1 MVSFICNLF
10 TEAQVSP
17 QTPQRDTTH
26 WQHHSTAWGQVNYIT
41 IFWHLT
47 WLCRDLYMSFTTQLW
62 SDFLVLFFDDHF
74 WGINA
79 KKMCVDVQ
87 YTFCVCEN
95 IGRCVAIRIFYS
107 LKLVSASVPK
117 VWYRYQLI
125 NKHLPEN
132 VNTDTETTSL
142 FNKTT
147 IVETSMR
154 GSTFC
159 VSNAY
164 I

>member
-1 MVSFICNLF
+1 
-10 TEAQVSP
+10 
-17 QTPQRDTTH
+17 
-26 WQHHSTAWGQVNYIT
+26 
-41 IFWHLT
+41 
-47 WLCRDLYMSFTTQLW
+47 
-62 SDFLVLFFDDHF
+62 
-74 WGINA
+74 
-79 KKMCVDVQ
+79 MCVDVQ
-87 YTFCVCEN
+87 YTFFVCEN
-95 IGRCVAIRIFYS
+95 IGWCVAIRIFYS

-117 VWYRYQLI
+117 VRYRYQLI

-132 VNTDTETTSL
+132 VNTGTETTSL

-164 I
+164 IYKVSTVQCQRLPMV